1 MSKKATVQGNYQYSE
16 ANAKDAY
23 LLRSFGWLAG
33 KRSEHENKKGEKVYT
48 IRRDLQ
54 VASDSVIRKTERQFE
69 KYYTKA
75 QKKMRC
81 RHRWGQFFAIIFTV
95 LGLAAGAVFFL
106 EGLLEPID
114 AILGT
119 VNDIVKD
126 TLDSFLNNADLSAQ
140 LTGYVRY
147 AFLGIGVI
155 SLLSVFINNA
165 RYKKRLVCPKRKYAQ
180 KYNAIARGALKEG
193 AERLYLLKMENGSLM
208 TQSDRRINEIGMT
221 MRRVM
226 DRGEEYE

>member
-165 RYKKRLVCPKRKYAQ
+165 RYKKRRVCPKRKYAQ